1 MIANIFTTAIAAV
14 AATLSGQ
21 ALASPAP
28 GRAALVARQ
37 GYIDTCTA
45 TYAVQSGDR
54 CIDIRDK
61 YNAAFS
67 LDEFYSWN
75 PQVDE
80 YCSNLYPGEVVC
92 VGVGNTTNPQPSCP
106 APVKPG
112 IVGNCDACYKVVDSD
127 YCYAVAADHGITLD
141 QLLAWNPDLN
151 AACSNLEVGYNYC
164 VGVSE

>member
-1 MIANIFTTAIAAV
+1 MLSNIFTAAIAAV

-21 ALASPAP
+21 AIASPAP

-37 GYIDTCTA
+37 GYTADCTS
-45 TYAVQSGDR
+45 TYSVQSGDR

-61 YNAAFS
+61 FNATFT
-67 LDEFYSWN
+67 LDDFYSWN
-75 PQVDE
+75 PQVDQ

-92 VGVGNTTNPQPSCP
+92 VGVNGTSSPLPSCP

-112 IVGNCDACYKVVDSD
+112 IVSNCDACYTVVQYD
-127 YCYAVAADHGITLD
+127 YCYAVAVDHGITLD

-151 AACSNLEVGYNYC
+151 SDCTNLEEGYNYC